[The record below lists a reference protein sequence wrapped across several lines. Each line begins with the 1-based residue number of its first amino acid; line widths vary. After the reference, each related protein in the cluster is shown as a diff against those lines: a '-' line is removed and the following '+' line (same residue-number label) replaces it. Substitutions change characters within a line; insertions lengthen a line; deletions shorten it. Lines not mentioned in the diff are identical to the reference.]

1 MKRKILLSLFLTPF
15 VATLHAQKNT
25 AYAITGSQKGQTN
38 WSEVRL
44 IDLSTGEEVKT
55 VYKKALPAEVLN
67 ARTGKAI
74 LSQDPAVQTAAL
86 KENENKE
93 EIIRSADGKSI
104 TIYRRTTRTAE
115 NKNEPFATKSAAA
128 AYDKKHERLY
138 YTPMGINQLR
148 YIDLKSKT
156 PKVLFFE
163 DEQFGA
169 LTGSHDV
176 ANQIT
181 RMVIAS
187 DGNGY
192 ALTNNAQHLIR
203 FTTGKKPTITD
214 LGALTEDGVNAVPVQ
229 SSVNYG
235 GDLIADTKK
244 NLYLIGA
251 NKKVYKINIESRV
264 ATYLGTIKGLPKGFS
279 TNGAVVEGGTK
290 VIVSSSNS
298 TEGYFRFDIKDLMAS
313 RLETSGT
320 VYNASDLA
328 NANLLSVKEQKKEE
342 VKEEA
347 KDPETVVATTSAEE
361 QRQDAEVTT
370 KTKISVYPNPVLNG
384 RVKLLFE
391 DQASGRYQVQFLDI
405 AGRVIRT
412 QAVNIDNK
420 WQVQEFAFPELNVK
434 GNYLVRVVDTDNKV
448 VFSNKLVVQ

>member
-1 MKRKILLSLFLTPF
+1 MKRKILLSLLLTPF

-74 LSQDPAVQTAAL
+74 LSQDPAMQTAVL

-104 TIYRRTTRTAE
+104 TIYKRSVRTAE

-163 DEQFGA
+163 DEQFGV

-214 LGALTEDGVNAVPVQ
+214 LGALTDDGVNAVPVQ

-347 KDPETVVATTSAEE
+347 KEPETVVATTSAEE
-361 QRQDAEVTT
+361 QKQDAEVTT

-384 RVKLLFE
+384 HVKLLFE

-420 WQVQEFAFPELNVK
+420 WQVEEFAFPELNVK

>member
-1 MKRKILLSLFLTPF
+1 MKRKILLSFLLTPF
-15 VATLHAQKNT
+15 VATLYAQKNT
-25 AYAITGSQKGQTN
+25 AYAITGSQKGHTN

-74 LSQDPAVQTAAL
+74 LAKDPDAQQAAL

-214 LGALTEDGVNAVPVQ
+214 LGALTDDGVNAVPVQ

-279 TNGAVVEGGTK
+279 TNGAVVEGGSK

-298 TEGYFRFDIKDLMAS
+298 TEGYFRFDIKDLNAS
-313 RLETSGT
+313 KLETSGP

-328 NANLLSVKEQKKEE
+328 NANLLSFKEEKKEE
-342 VKEEA
+342 EKE
-347 KDPETVVATTSAEE
+347 PETVLAPTAAEE
-361 QRQDAEVTT
+361 QKQESEVTT
-370 KTKISVYPNPVLNG
+370 KTKISVYPNPVING

-405 AGRVIRT
+405 GGRVIRT
-412 QAVNIDNK
+412 QSVNIDNK
-420 WQVQEFAFPELNVK
+420 WQVQEFALPELNVK